1 MRRPTLDILPW
12 WMDPHSDT
20 YKDQWQHLKSIIGE
34 MFFRDPQP
42 PLQIL
47 ITLSRSPRFP
57 LVMLLAAHIE
67 STNQPEDVLCIA
79 LESLY
84 VETVLSTNQGA

>member
-12 WMDPHSDT
+12 WMDPQSDL
-20 YKDQWQHLKSIIGE
+20 YKDQWRHLESIIGE
-34 MFFRDPQP
+34 MLFPLM

-57 LVMLLAAHIE
+57 LVMLLAHHIE
-67 STNQPEDVLCIA
+67 STNQPEDVLLHE

-84 VETVLSTNQGA
+84 VETVLSNQGA